1 MGIYNPK
8 TMKELYQALQKFQ
21 QQCPSLTR
29 SKEGFNYQYTPLEEM
44 ISVVQPVLHQNGL
57 MLLQP
62 PSVGHHG
69 QTIIV
74 TRLVHI
80 ETGQILESELS
91 IYLPENMGNKPMF
104 TWGGSLTYGRRY
116 AIKMLLGIEP
126 DMDCNTEEVEVI
138 KKKNKPAAKN
148 EPPKKN
154 DEGEALTKQFI
165 AYVKKNPDKV
175 DSVKTRLSDRYG
187 EGKITEKQRDL
198 ILQAILE
205 TEDK

>member
-1 MGIYNPK
+1 
-8 TMKELYQALQKFQ
+8 MKELYQALQKFQ
-21 QQCPSLTR
+21 QECPSLTR
-29 SKEGFNYQYTPLEEM
+29 SKEGYNYQYTPLEEM
-44 ISVVQPVLHQNGL
+44 LSVIQPVLHQNGL
-57 MLLQP
+57 ILIQP
-62 PSVGHHG
+62 PTSTCDGVS
-69 QTIIV
+69 IIL
-74 TRLVHI
+74 TRLIHV
-80 ETGQILESELS
+80 ESGQEITSELP
-91 IYLPENMGNKPMF
+91 IFLPEDMGNKPMF

-116 AIKMLLGIEP
+116 AIKMILGIEA
-126 DMDCNTEEVEVI
+126 DMDCNTEPVEVI
-138 KKKNKPAAKN
+138 EKKNKPAVKT

-198 ILQAILE
+198 ILQTILE

>member
-1 MGIYNPK
+1 
-8 TMKELYQALQKFQ
+8 MKELYQALQKFQ
-21 QQCPSLTR
+21 QECPSLTR
-29 SKEGFNYQYTPLEEM
+29 SKEGYNYQYTPLEEM
-44 ISVVQPVLHQNGL
+44 LSVIQPVLHQNGL
-57 MLLQP
+57 ILIQP
-62 PSVGHHG
+62 PTSTCDGVS
-69 QTIIV
+69 IIL
-74 TRLVHI
+74 TRLIHV
-80 ETGQILESELS
+80 ESGQEITSELPVF
-91 IYLPENMGNKPMF
+91 LPDDMGNKPMF

-116 AIKMLLGIEP
+116 AIKMILGIEA
-126 DMDCNTEEVEVI
+126 DMDCNTEPVEVI
-138 KKKNKPAAKN
+138 EKKNKPAVKT

-198 ILQAILE
+198 ILQTILE

>member
-1 MGIYNPK
+1 
-8 TMKELYQALQKFQ
+8 MKELYQALQKFQ
-21 QQCPSLTR
+21 QECPSLTR
-29 SKEGFNYQYTPLEEM
+29 SKEGYNYQYTPLEEM
-44 ISVVQPVLHQNGL
+44 ISVIQPVLHKNGL

-69 QTIIV
+69 QTMIV

-80 ETGQILESELS
+80 ESGQILESELP

-116 AIKMLLGIEP
+116 AVKMILGIEA
-126 DMDCNTEEVEVI
+126 DMDCNTEPVEVI
-138 KKKNKPAAKN
+138 EKKNKPAVKT

-175 DSVKTRLSDRYG
+175 DSVKTRLSDRYS

-198 ILQAILE
+198 ILQTILE

>member
-1 MGIYNPK
+1 
-8 TMKELYQALQKFQ
+8 MKELYQALQKFQ

-57 MLLQP
+57 ILIQP
-62 PSVGHHG
+62 PTTTCDGVS
-69 QTIIV
+69 IIL
-74 TRLVHI
+74 TRLIHV
-80 ETGQILESELS
+80 ETGQEITSELP
-91 IYLPENMGNKPMF
+91 IFLPEDMGNKPMF
-104 TWGGSLTYGRRY
+104 TYGGSLTYGRRY
-116 AIKMLLGIEP
+116 AIKMILGIEP
-126 DMDCNTEEVEVI
+126 DMDCNTEPVEVI
-138 KKKNKPAAKN
+138 EKKNKPAVKT

-175 DSVKTRLSDRYG
+175 DSVKTRLSDRYS

-198 ILQAILE
+198 ILQTILE

>member
-1 MGIYNPK
+1 
-8 TMKELYQALQKFQ
+8 MKELYQSLQNFQ
-21 QQCPSLTR
+21 KQCPSLTR

-44 ISVVQPVLHQNGL
+44 LSVIQPVLHQNGL
-57 MLLQP
+57 LLIQP
-62 PSVGHHG
+62 PTSTCDGVS
-69 QTIIV
+69 IIL
-74 TRLVHI
+74 TRLIHV
-80 ETGQILESELS
+80 ESGQEITSELPVF
-91 IYLPENMGNKPMF
+91 LPDDMGNKPMF

-116 AIKMLLGIEP
+116 AIKMILGIEA
-126 DMDCNTEEVEVI
+126 DMDCNTEPVEVI
-138 KKKNKPAAKN
+138 EKKNKPAVKT

-198 ILQAILE
+198 ILQTILE

>member
-1 MGIYNPK
+1 M
-8 TMKELYQALQKFQ
+8 L
-21 QQCPSLTR
+21 
-29 SKEGFNYQYTPLEEM
+29 
-44 ISVVQPVLHQNGL
+44 SVIQPVLHQNGL
-57 MLLQP
+57 LLIQP
-62 PSVGHHG
+62 PTSTCDGVS
-69 QTIIV
+69 IIL
-74 TRLVHI
+74 TRLIHV
-80 ETGQILESELS
+80 ESGQEITSELP
-91 IYLPENMGNKPMF
+91 IFLPEDMGNKPIF

-175 DSVKTRLSDRYG
+175 DSVKTRLSDRYS

-198 ILQAILE
+198 ILQTILE